1 MRSAIRQAKY
11 DRKPWIAVQLG
22 CLLAQQMFGVRVDV
36 RGGVEIPQPAADP
49 VTDCD
54 LIVPMAS
61 SGRGRA
67 YNVPALMA
75 YPLGHGLGI
84 PVDEAALLRTRRG
97 TAQAGLSGQER
108 VINAMG
114 LFRADADRVAGRRV
128 LLLDDVITTGSTVS
142 AAAQALL
149 YAGAEWVGAVSFAVP
164 WENQTLPAYPGIP
177 FEGEGRASGRTPVRR
192 KTKRSHSE
200 NGNRFAA
207 ALLRQIFLSI
217 KEELHH
223 EPEKTEIL
231 YCGGRCAGPGGPGLV
246 FAGQPGGAVAQPS
259 AEIGP
264 DRPHRHHHHPG
275 AGGAFQL
282 GRGVYVLRLIPRW
295 RRSSR

>member
-1 MRSAIRQAKY
+1 MRAGLGGYTRPEILLRQALGLVLPRRCPFCGQVLGWMPQCLDCAGMLKNRARHPQGRNLPLSGIQPGTLAWAASAFWYEGTVRSAIRQAKY

-164 WENQTLPAYPGIP
+164 WENQTLPAYPGVP
-177 FEGEGRASGRTPVRR
+177 FEGRGEGQW
-192 KTKRSHSE
+192 E
-200 NGNRFAA
+200 D
-207 ALLRQIFLSI
+207 
-217 KEELHH
+217 
-223 EPEKTEIL
+223 
-231 YCGGRCAGPGGPGLV
+231 AGPGEDE
-246 FAGQPGGAVAQPS
+246 
-259 AEIGP
+259 EIP
-264 DRPHRHHHHPG
+264 
-275 AGGAFQL
+275 F
-282 GRGVYVLRLIPRW
+282 
-295 RRSSR
+295 

>member
-1 MRSAIRQAKY
+1 MPRLRRYAEKTAHGIPRAGTCLFPGIQPGTLAWAASAFWYEGTVRSAIRQAKY

-84 PVDEAALLRTRRG
+84 PVDEAALLAHPPRGRRRPG
-97 TAQAGLSGQER
+97 FSGQER

-114 LFRADADRVAGRRV
+114 LFRADADG
-128 LLLDDVITTGSTVS
+128 
-142 AAAQALL
+142 
-149 YAGAEWVGAVSFAVP
+149 
-164 WENQTLPAYPGIP
+164 
-177 FEGEGRASGRTPVRR
+177 
-192 KTKRSHSE
+192 
-200 NGNRFAA
+200 
-207 ALLRQIFLSI
+207 
-217 KEELHH
+217 
-223 EPEKTEIL
+223 
-231 YCGGRCAGPGGPGLV
+231 
-246 FAGQPGGAVAQPS
+246 
-259 AEIGP
+259 
-264 DRPHRHHHHPG
+264 
-275 AGGAFQL
+275 
-282 GRGVYVLRLIPRW
+282 
-295 RRSSR
+295 